1 MSENLVGFILIC
13 VPNYPKYFFF
23 PHRILGKKVLIPE
36 LWVNESFRRCHI
48 FLNRNISFS
57 FNANKIWIKFKFN
70 IFVSFRSYISTI
82 IYHFVIAV
90 RYIFENL
97 NKHALSTGLCTIIN
111 NWRYQLSLQC
121 KQWHKK
127 VIVLCNCNKAGDL
140 VDLKISAKYL
150 QFKPWVLLSV
160 RQFEVN
166 GTQTPVPICHLC
178 NDSIESISKQTLDML
193 SQHICHHSQ
202 VASNNIRDFDCC
214 WHLDGALQLSPDVC
228 QKFWLPQ

>member
-1 MSENLVGFILIC
+1 MSENFCWFYFDLCSKLSKI
-13 VPNYPKYFFF
+13 FFF

-36 LWVNESFRRCHI
+36 LWVNNESFHRCHI
-48 FLNRNISFS
+48 FLNRNTSFW

-97 NKHALSTGLCTIIN
+97 NKHASSTGLCTIIN

-127 VIVLCNCNKAGDL
+127 VIVLRNCNKAGDL

-160 RQFEVN
+160 RQFDVKEEILFDTGKDLDRRVEHSIWFFYF
-166 GTQTPVPICHLC
+166 TPNLL
-178 NDSIESISKQTLDML
+178 SLSSALLYKSLLDYTR
-193 SQHICHHSQ
+193 
-202 VASNNIRDFDCC
+202 V
-214 WHLDGALQLSPDVC
+214 
-228 QKFWLPQ
+228 